1 MINTVLQIIGLI
13 LIAIVTLFAVCAC
26 MLSSM
31 ISEKERRENN
41 KGR

>member
-26 MLSSM
+26 MISSM
-31 ISEKERRENN
+31 ISEQERKDGNR
-41 KGR
+41 